1 MRRPEHRKKQKGK
14 KKKANRKPETKIVL
28 KRIFNSRNKFLR
40 DAKDYSVK
48 TTHRERSHSRD
59 RREVRLGHHPW
70 GSWDDGKP
78 LLLVEVEMRLGIEAR
93 YTGTFQQ
100 GKEENEKAT
109 S

>member
-1 MRRPEHRKKQKGK
+1 M
-14 KKKANRKPETKIVL
+14 
-28 KRIFNSRNKFLR
+28 
-40 DAKDYSVK
+40 
-48 TTHRERSHSRD
+48 
-59 RREVRLGHHPW
+59 RLGHHPW